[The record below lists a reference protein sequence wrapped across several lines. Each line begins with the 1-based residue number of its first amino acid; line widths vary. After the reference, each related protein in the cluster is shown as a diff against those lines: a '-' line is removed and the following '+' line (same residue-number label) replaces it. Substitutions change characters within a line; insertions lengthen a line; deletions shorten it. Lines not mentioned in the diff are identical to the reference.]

1 MANDN
6 EKLRSFLKPLADVAA
21 KYGKQALLADVSKS
35 IDELNNNVNV
45 LFCGEFKRGKSSL
58 VNAILGEEL
67 CPTDIGIA
75 TSVVTKIS
83 YGSVKKAIRYY
94 GNITEDVKSLRKEE
108 IQWEDIPKYTVGDF
122 LDIDNTVQMELF
134 VPSEFLKDGIT
145 IIDTPGIGGL
155 DPRHA
160 NLTSM
165 ALPCADI
172 AVFITD
178 AAEPMTQSE
187 LLFYEKKITSRIKNS
202 VVLVNK
208 SDCITS
214 DILLNHIETTKN
226 ALLSIGNPPVV
237 SVSAM
242 NWLLYNQLE
251 DESLKLAS
259 NKDAVVA
266 AIYSQIKLFKKSK
279 LISLRDL
286 ILSEIQDITSTI
298 SLQKDQIEADTN
310 KQCKAISDYTEQLK
324 AISQLRNEL
333 SNPTSNIRLQI
344 NSIFENSRNEVLNMI
359 SHEGTVLTTEEFDR
373 LLESENGLSNDGK
386 WLVAQINDR
395 LEDLTD
401 KVNETSENAF
411 KEISLSLEKEIS
423 AAIESDSFNI
433 SNDLKTKTIW
443 NTSLAFSLASKL
455 TPAGLMATLG
465 GALVELCIPGFG
477 WAAGLAMAGALIWKQ
492 VSHENEVQKK
502 TLIRQQLLPKI
513 NIVITDLRN
522 QTSTQFTKFHQGLLQ
537 TIQTMLKESEE
548 KFKTIQDS
556 IKEGKDNEKK
566 LNEKLN
572 EIKQN
577 EKFLQTTSSQL
588 KLLYSNPFKNAN

>member
-21 KYGKQALLADVSKS
+21 QYGKQALLADVSKS

-94 GNITEDVKSLRKEE
+94 GNITEDVKTLRKEE

-134 VPSEFLKDGIT
+134 VPSDFLKDGIT

-165 ALPCADI
+165 ALPCADV

-178 AAEPMTQSE
+178 AGEPMTQSE
-187 LLFYEKKITSRIKNS
+187 LLFYEKKVVSRIKNS

-208 SDCITS
+208 SDCVTS
-214 DILLNHIETTKN
+214 DILLSHLETTKN
-226 ALLSIGNPPVV
+226 ALLPIGNSPVV

-251 DESLKLAS
+251 DDSLKVAS
-259 NKDAVVA
+259 NKDAVIA
-266 AIYSQIKLFKKSK
+266 AINSQIKLFKKSK

-286 ILSEIQDITSTI
+286 ILSEIQDIISTI

-324 AISQLRNEL
+324 AISLLRNEL

-359 SHEGTVLTTEEFDR
+359 SHEGTVLTTETFDS
-373 LLESENGLSNDGK
+373 LLESENALCNDGK
-386 WLVAQINDR
+386 WLVAQINDC

-401 KVNETSENAF
+401 IVNETTENAF
-411 KEISLSLEKEIS
+411 KEISLTLEKEIS
-423 AAIESDSFNI
+423 AAFEAESFNI
-433 SNDLKTKTIW
+433 SNDLKTQTIW

-465 GALVELCIPGFG
+465 GAIVEFCIPGFG

-492 VSHENEVQKK
+492 VSHENEKQKK
-502 TLIRQQLLPKI
+502 MLIRQQVLPKI

-522 QTSTQFTKFHQGLLQ
+522 QTTTQFTKFHQGLLQ
-537 TIQTMLKESEE
+537 TIQTMLSESEA
-548 KFKTIQDS
+548 KFKIIQNS
-556 IKEGKDNEKK
+556 IKESKDSEKK
-566 LNEKLN
+566 LHEQMNEL
-572 EIKQN
+572 KQA

>member
-6 EKLRSFLKPLADVAA
+6 EKLRSFLKPLADIAT
-21 KYGKQALLADVSKS
+21 KYGKQALLTDVSKS
-35 IDELNNNVNV
+35 LDELNSNVNI

-83 YGSVKKAIRYY
+83 YGSIKKAIRYY
-94 GNITEDVKSLRKEE
+94 GNITEDVKSLRTEE
-108 IQWEDIPKYTVGDF
+108 IPWEDIPKYTVGDF
-122 LDIDNTVQMELF
+122 LDIHDTVQMELF
-134 VPSEFLKDGIT
+134 VPSEFLKEGIT

-165 ALPCADI
+165 ALQCADI
-172 AVFITD
+172 AIFITD
-178 AAEPMTQSE
+178 AGEPMTQSE
-187 LLFYEKKITSRIKNS
+187 LLFYEKKVVSRIANS
-202 VVLVNK
+202 VVLINK
-208 SDCITS
+208 SDCVTS

-226 ALLSIGNPPVV
+226 ALLPIGNPPVV

-242 NWLLYNQLE
+242 NWLLGNQLE
-251 DESLKLAS
+251 DDSLKLAS
-259 NKDAVVA
+259 NQDAVLA
-266 AIYSQIKLFKKSK
+266 AIAAQIKLYKKSR
-279 LISLRDL
+279 LISLRNL
-286 ILSEIQDITSTI
+286 VSSEIQDILEAI
-298 SLQKDQIEADTN
+298 SVQKSQIETDTN
-310 KQCKAISDYTEQLK
+310 KQNEAILAYAEQLRT
-324 AISQLRNEL
+324 ISQLRNEL

-344 NSIFENSRNEVLNMI
+344 NSIFENSRNDVLNMI
-359 SHEGTVLTTEEFDR
+359 SHEGTVLTTETFDS

-401 KVNETSENAF
+401 KVNETTENAF
-411 KEISLSLEKEIS
+411 KEISLTLEKEITS
-423 AAIESDSFNI
+423 AFETDNYNI
-433 SNDLKTKTIW
+433 SNDLKIQTIW
-443 NTSLAFSLASKL
+443 NTQLAFSLASKL

-465 GALVELCIPGFG
+465 GALVEFCIPGFG

-492 VSHENEVQKK
+492 VTHENDRQKK
-502 TLIRQQLLPKI
+502 LLLRQQVLPKI

-522 QTSTQFTKFHQGLLQ
+522 QTTTQFTKFHQGLLQ
-537 TIQTMLKESEE
+537 TIQTMLSESET
-548 KFKTIQDS
+548 KFKVIQNS
-556 IKEGKDNEKK
+556 IKESKDSEKK
-566 LNEKLN
+566 LNDKLN
-572 EIKQN
+572 ELKQS
-577 EKFLQTTSSQL
+577 EKFLQTTFSQL

>member
-6 EKLRSFLKPLADVAA
+6 EKLKSFLKPLTEVAT
-21 KYGKQALLADVSKS
+21 KYGKQALLTDVSRS
-35 IDELNNNVNV
+35 IDELNTNVNV

-58 VNAILGEEL
+58 INAILGEEL

-83 YGSVKKAIRYY
+83 YGSTKKAIRYY

-134 VPSEFLKDGIT
+134 VPSVFLKDGIN

-251 DESLKLAS
+251 DDSLKVAS
-259 NKDAVVA
+259 NKDAVIA
-266 AIYSQIKLFKKSK
+266 AINSQIKLFKKSK
-279 LISLRDL
+279 LISLRD
-286 ILSEIQDITSTI
+286 IVLSEIQDINSTI
-298 SLQKDQIEADTN
+298 AIQKNQIDADTN
-310 KQCKAISDYTEQLK
+310 KQNKAISDYAEQLK
-324 AISQLRNEL
+324 TISQLRNEL

-344 NSIFENSRNEVLNMI
+344 NSIFENSRNEVLNLI
-359 SHEGTVLTTEEFDR
+359 SHEGTVLTTETFDS

-386 WLVAQINDR
+386 WLVAQINDH

-401 KVNETSENAF
+401 TVNATTENAF
-411 KEISLSLEKEIS
+411 KEISLTLEKEIS
-423 AAIESDSFNI
+423 TVYETESYNI
-433 SNDLKTKTIW
+433 SNDLKTQTIW

-455 TPAGLMATLG
+455 TPAGIMATIG
-465 GALVELCIPGFG
+465 GAAVQFFIPGFG
-477 WAAGLAMAGALIWKQ
+477 LAAGLAMAGALIWRRLK
-492 VSHENEVQKK
+492 HESESQKK
-502 TLIRQQLLPKI
+502 VLIRQQVLPKI
-513 NIVITDLRN
+513 NIAITDLRN
-522 QTSTQFTKFHQGLLQ
+522 QTTTQFTKFHQGLLQ
-537 TIQTMLKESEE
+537 TIQTMLTESEM
-548 KFKTIQDS
+548 KFKIVQNS
-556 IKEGKDNEKK
+556 IKESKDSEKK
-566 LNEKLN
+566 LQELLK
-572 EIKQN
+572 EIEQT

-588 KLLYSNPFKNAN
+588 KLLYSNPFQNAN